1 MRGASIPADVR
12 DRIGEPM
19 SFWDSRGFEKLR
31 LGVYVQTVQAL
42 AELGDSATVDCAL
55 RQFVVQNAYRT
66 TTPRDL
72 LAAFQAFFPDAEQKL
87 SARGAKFDR

>member
-1 MRGASIPADVR
+1 
-12 DRIGEPM
+12 M
-19 SFWDSRGFEKLR
+19 SFWASRGFEKMR

-42 AELGDSATVDCAL
+42 DELGDSATVDCAL

-72 LAAFQAFFPDAEQKL
+72 LAALQAYFPDAEQKL
-87 SARGAKFDR
+87 SARGALFDR